1 MEDSN
6 LKNLLA
12 ITFLALLIAPNLLH
26 AELSKDP
33 TVTSSSQG
41 IGVEAAEAK
50 DPIMAEVFS
59 VLPGM
64 LIHGSGNY
72 YAGDYKFGTKMLTME
87 LFGAGLA
94 MWGYDVIH
102 QPENWGPYFGSNSQQ
117 AGYWIKAAGVAMMSI
132 SWIGDVATAGE
143 AADSWNKDHA
153 LELQMDSFN
162 GTGARLSLL
171 AKF

>member
-1 MEDSN
+1 
-6 LKNLLA
+6 LKKFLAIALLA
-12 ITFLALLIAPNLLH
+12 LMAAPNLCQ
-26 AELSKDP
+26 AEPGKDP
-33 TVTSSSQG
+33 TVSGSSQG
-41 IGVEAAEAK
+41 IGDEELEAK

-59 VLPGM
+59 VLPGIV
-64 LIHGSGNY
+64 IHGSGNY

-87 LFGAGLA
+87 IFGSGLA
-94 MWGYDVIH
+94 LWGYDVIH

-117 AGYWIKAAGVAMMSI
+117 AGYWIKAAGVAMLSI
-132 SWIGDVATAGE
+132 SWIGDVATSGA

-162 GTGARLSLL
+162 GTGARLSVM